1 MTGFLYRLGRRSAE
15 RGWRVIGI
23 WLLVAF
29 VLMGANRAFGGE
41 SADSFILKG
50 TDSSAA
56 QDLLNRAFP
65 GSSAEATPIVLYDP
79 DRDLGAAGQSAVDDI
94 AEQLRAIPEVT
105 SVTDPAQR
113 DTLLS
118 DDGHTAILSVVVNE
132 RFATEAGVA
141 QEVLDTATAA
151 APDGMT
157 VTIGGFMGRQLA
169 EPDTH
174 ISEAL
179 GLISAVFILFVT
191 LRRWGATFVPLIS
204 AVFSVGLGLAI
215 VGLLSRLVF
224 IPDVAPTLG
233 TMLGL
238 GVGIDY
244 ALFLIT
250 RHRTLLHQGFEVP
263 DAVGRTAGTAGAGMV
278 FAGSTLIA
286 AVCGLVLTGIS
297 FLAWLGY
304 AAAIVVAV
312 AVLASITLVP
322 AILGV
327 MKYRVMPKKGLNA
340 HTDEDLD
347 TTGWGRLADAV
358 TSKPWRFAIGSAVVL
373 LVMAAPTLTL
383 TLGHSD
389 NGILPEETSAR
400 QAYDLID
407 QGFGPG

>member
-250 RHRTLLHQGFEVP
+250 RHRTLLHQGFEV
-263 DAVGRTAGTAGAGMV
+263 
-278 FAGSTLIA
+278 
-286 AVCGLVLTGIS
+286 
-297 FLAWLGY
+297 
-304 AAAIVVAV
+304 
-312 AVLASITLVP
+312 
-322 AILGV
+322 
-327 MKYRVMPKKGLNA
+327 
-340 HTDEDLD
+340 
-347 TTGWGRLADAV
+347 
-358 TSKPWRFAIGSAVVL
+358 
-373 LVMAAPTLTL
+373 
-383 TLGHSD
+383 
-389 NGILPEETSAR
+389 
-400 QAYDLID
+400 
-407 QGFGPG
+407 